1 MCDGGHPCS
10 IARRLIMSFSL
21 RSPVERGLDC
31 LEVAVVAAV
40 PSVAEAA
47 RNDATQGQY
56 LRHHLE
62 TQSRARVPVRSNRSP
77 SPLPCAGS
85 ITGPYA
91 ARTSPVGN
99 LGGSAAGGLIEMDEA
114 IWDGQVEFKV
124 KGVSLARKCALPQMI
139 SRRSVTSAVGAT
151 IRDDKLGRAKLC
163 AKPCLQSS
171 MVAMTERCIRLACC
185 QVGQSPNW
193 VAIDRSGASARASEL
208 PPTTNIDAAAAN
220 IFDRRAANSKPG
232 NRGSLQNC
240 SRKCLQNPK
249 A

>member
-1 MCDGGHPCS
+1 MPYAC
-10 IARRLIMSFSL
+10 
-21 RSPVERGLDC
+21 
-31 LEVAVVAAV
+31 EVANSQAVADMVAACV
-40 PSVAEAA
+40 V
-47 RNDATQGQY
+47 QFGQVDI
-56 LRHHLE
+56 L
-62 TQSRARVPVRSNRSP
+62 VN
-77 SPLPCAGS
+77 
-85 ITGPYA
+85 
-91 ARTSPVGN
+91 N

-193 VAIDRSGASARASEL
+193 VMIDRSGASARAS
-208 PPTTNIDAAAAN
+208 
-220 IFDRRAANSKPG
+220 
-232 NRGSLQNC
+232 
-240 SRKCLQNPK
+240 
-249 A
+249 